1 MSQARRTQEILN
13 DAAHYLLD
21 SSKQHHRLALCVACI
36 RPIHPDKAPPH
47 LRKQSTARCQQ
58 LLASKGL
65 VAEILRG
72 WQEIRFNFAQ
82 PSCHCSMCLAFHRN
96 LRQCRFC
103 FGSDTKHGHTVPKGS
118 KVAVCGLGRTSSDFF
133 RHHAKLRPLYLA
145 KIAHGASEVVA
156 RREVLGDEEKMAKL
170 AKQEAKLRKCKAKF
184 EKEQEQLEFDRFL
197 AAETQRALESAR
209 KKFKAAHPNVHVPDQ
224 IGPSGSLGST
234 ASPAAIN
241 VAAAFAPPPPSTISG
256 VPAGNGVL
264 HLPPPPS
271 NPVPIADTVPVPPP
285 FPPSIPATTARKCR
299 WPLTPRASPGGH
311 GRCEEQCA
319 DRGALCCLL

>member
-1 MSQARRTQEILN
+1 MDLEELMGKPPQEWAKQLDAHFRR
-13 DAAHYLLD
+13 
-21 SSKQHHRLALCVACI
+21 CI
-36 RPIHPDKAPPH
+36 RVIHPDKAP
-47 LRKQSTARCQQ
+47 LQLQKQATARCQQ
-58 LLASKGL
+58 LVASKGL
-65 VAEILRG
+65 RAEFLQG
-72 WQEIRFNFAQ
+72 WQEIRLNFAQ
-82 PSCHCSMCLAFHRN
+82 PACHCSMCLAFYRK

-103 FGSDTKHGHTVPKGS
+103 FGSDTKHGHNVPKGS